1 MKKTI
6 LITGSTDGIGLAT
19 AKTLAALGHNVLL
32 HGRSSAKLASTKDI
46 LLSVSGH
53 GNVETYQADLSV
65 LSDVKALADEIKS
78 NHSSIDVLIN
88 NAGVYVVPKKV
99 SFDNL
104 DVRYA
109 VNTIAPY
116 LLTRLLLP
124 LLKNK
129 ARVVNLSSAAQASV
143 KPSELSQPSVLSDSA
158 VYARSKLA
166 ITMWTT
172 QLAKTFV
179 RDGLVL
185 VSVNPASMLGSKMVK
200 SAYGVVGGD
209 IQTGADVLVKA
220 STSDEFENASG
231 LYFDNDIGR
240 FANPH
245 PDALVESKRV
255 AVVNELD
262 KILSQHIEEVSA

>member
-1 MKKTI
+1 MIKTI

-32 HGRSSAKLASTKDI
+32 HGRSSAKLESAKEI
-46 LLSVSGH
+46 LLGVSGH
-53 GNVETYQADLSV
+53 GNVETYQADLSI
-65 LSDVKALADEIKS
+65 LSDVEKLAEAVKD
-78 NHSSIDVLIN
+78 NHTSIDVLIN
-88 NAGVYVVPKKV
+88 NAGVYVVPEKV
-99 SFDNL
+99 SADKL

-116 LLTRLLLP
+116 LLTRLMLP

-129 ARVVNLSSAAQASV
+129 ARVVNLSSAAQASIN
-143 KPSELSQPSVLSDSA
+143 PSELSQLSVLSDSA
-158 VYARSKLA
+158 VYARSKLG

-172 QLAKTFV
+172 QLAKTLV

-209 IQTGADVLVKA
+209 IQTGADILVKA
-220 STSDEFENASG
+220 SISTEFENASG

-240 FANPH
+240 FTNPH
-245 PDALVESKRV
+245 PDALIESNRIAIVKQ
-255 AVVNELD
+255 LD
-262 KILSQHIEEVSA
+262 KILSPFLKAAD